1 MYVSAAATQS
11 LMQAKQDTPT
21 TFARIALQND
31 AYLPSI
37 KLSNDTFCQ
46 QKSGSELCLSM
57 AASTT
62 VQCFTERG
70 GSRGSFKQQ

>member
-11 LMQAKQDTPT
+11 LMQAKQDNPT

-57 AASTT
+57 AAS